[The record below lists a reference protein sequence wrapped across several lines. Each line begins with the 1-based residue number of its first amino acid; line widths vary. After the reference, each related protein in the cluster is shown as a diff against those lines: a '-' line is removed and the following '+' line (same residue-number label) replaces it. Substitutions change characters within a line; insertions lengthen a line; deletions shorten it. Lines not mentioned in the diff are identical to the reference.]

1 MTHSTQSRS
10 LTRLFVSSTL
20 GTTLASIAAV
30 WIVLAFAP
38 SVATTETPSALH
50 AYQPHGHNFQLSPIP
65 PGADW
70 TS

>member
-38 SVATTETPSALH
+38 SVATPAVH

>member
-1 MTHSTQSRS
+1 MTRSTQNRS
-10 LTRLFVSSTL
+10 LNRLFVSSTL
-20 GTTLASIAAV
+20 GTTLVSIAAV

-38 SVATTETPSALH
+38 IGATHAGH